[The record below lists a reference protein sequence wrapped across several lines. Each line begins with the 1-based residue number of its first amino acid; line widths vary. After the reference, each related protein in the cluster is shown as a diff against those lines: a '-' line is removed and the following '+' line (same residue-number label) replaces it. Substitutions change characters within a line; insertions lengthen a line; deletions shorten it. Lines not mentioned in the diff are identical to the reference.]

1 MPRFDENF
9 QGPLA
14 GKTVLDLS
22 RLVAGNMVSLQLA
35 DYGAEVIKI
44 EPAGK
49 GDPLRHWT
57 TDGVA
62 VSWKVYARNKKSVSL
77 NLRRAEARDM
87 LLRLVESADVMIENF
102 RPGTLEE
109 MGLGA
114 DSLRAR
120 NEKLLLVR
128 ISGFGQTGP

>member
-49 GDPLRHWT
+49 GDPLLYEALARLT
-57 TDGVA
+57 PEDQA
-62 VSWKVYARNKKSVSL
+62 KVEAAGGSVEL
-77 NLRRAEARDM
+77 
-87 LLRLVESADVMIENF
+87 
-102 RPGTLEE
+102 
-109 MGLGA
+109 
-114 DSLRAR
+114 
-120 NEKLLLVR
+120 
-128 ISGFGQTGP
+128 